1 MNIRN
6 TLLITACI
14 LPSLTLH
21 ATQESAIINFQTL
34 IDEMCAIIPADANQD
49 KAGTRASLMDVL
61 KTAVDDEAY
70 NFFNKA
76 YQVDALHDLIE
87 DTKADIEK
95 NIEQTAHYS
104 AQQYTNALMDSLIRQ
119 SVGYLTFKRE
129 LATHE
134 NVILQFTA
142 PWCPPCQFFAPAL
155 ERCAQDYAAN
165 VRIIKVDITQHT
177 IMGIKIENIPTFIF
191 FKHGKEVYRQ
201 TGLNVEAVTRK
212 HTDPNSDACKI
223 ETLQFLEEDL
233 RLCIEHH
240 LLS

>member
-34 IDEMCAIIPADANQD
+34 INEMCAIIPADANQD
-49 KAGTRASLMDVL
+49 KTGTRASLIDVL
-61 KTAVDDEAY
+61 KSAVDNEAY

-87 DTKADIEK
+87 DTKDDIEK
-95 NIEQTAHYS
+95 NIEQTASHC
-104 AQQYTNALMDSLIRQ
+104 AEQYTTSLMDGLIRQ
-119 SVGYLTFKRE
+119 SVGYLAFQRE
-129 LATHE
+129 IATHE
-134 NVILQFTA
+134 NVVLQFTA
-142 PWCPPCQFFAPAL
+142 PWCPPCQFFAPVL
-155 ERCAQDYAAN
+155 EQCAQDYAAN
-165 VRIIKVDITQHT
+165 VRIIKVDITQNT
-177 IMGIKIENIPTFIF
+177 IMGIKIDSIPTFIF

-201 TGLNVEAVTRK
+201 TGLNIEAVTKK
-212 HTDPNSDACKI
+212 HTNPNSDACKI
-223 ETLQFLEEDL
+223 ETLQFLEEDF